1 MLDAQFGI
9 KPIKLASKG
18 AKILPFNN
26 NLPKLSSP
34 IKNINVFNINEVI
47 ITPIKQTT
55 TIIRINKN
63 IFNVCFI
70 VDFIKLCLQSQCSS
84 SHISCIDFKEILF
97 FNK

>member
-1 MLDAQFGI
+1 MN
-9 KPIKLASKG
+9 S
-18 AKILPFNN
+18 NN

-47 ITPIKQTT
+47 IM
-55 TIIRINKN
+55 NEN
-63 IFNVCFI
+63 IFNVCFK

-84 SHISCIDFKEILF
+84 SHISCSYFKEILF